1 MKKAQESNKTEHTF
15 IPNSVRFLSSCLKIV
30 SSNVRSAGA
39 SVAGSISGSISGAP
53 DDHHNSTSLTSA
65 PCWVVRCYLLH
76 GNLGWIH
83 RHALNLRCFY
93 DFTACAAQQGGLN
106 NHLKQ

>member
-39 SVAGSISGSISGAP
+39 SVAGSISGAP
-53 DDHHNSTSLTSA
+53 DDHHNSISDWKTERYKEIIKSGSLVGCA
-65 PCWVVRCYLLH
+65 LLSVT
-76 GNLGWIH
+76 WQ
-83 RHALNLRCFY
+83 F
-93 DFTACAAQQGGLN
+93 GLDT
-106 NHLKQ
+106 QTCT